1 MLLLRAVLLRS
12 RVMSVVVR
20 VCVLASVVGCTQLAG
35 RAPSDAGGAGDDA
48 SDVADIADIADVALR
63 SDSPACTHGNVPR
76 PVERWTTSRDLFAE
90 TPLLRMNVRA
100 VVADRAGRV
109 YVAGFYDR
117 AGPPTFRGAVWRFE
131 ADSPTLDPTWGSEGR
146 ALDVEARP
154 SVTAWFGVRLDPEE
168 RAVLAGFEVNGAAV
182 TTIVQRL
189 DSRGV
194 IDPTFG
200 VSGRLVVPP
209 TAWPVATPGVYPYGI
224 ALGPGGGLVVGG
236 DAPVSDRP
244 LSRAFALS
252 LDASGNLSADFAQRG
267 LWSDS
272 TLRGCFDALPDREGW
287 VLACMDIEDR
297 PALVRL
303 DAQGRRDP
311 TWGEQ
316 GEAPAGLPRGF
327 HVRALERDG
336 AGRWLVG
343 GMISARYDD
352 RFGPAAVVRYHPD
365 GTLDRSFA
373 AQGMAVA
380 LNGRNS
386 FAYSGRGMLATGC
399 EDRVLLGLSNIYQ
412 PLVEVFDASG
422 RWRSDV
428 SASGYLAGPP
438 HMIPTASTY
447 SSFVTAVTPHEV
459 LLMTPSRERLT
470 LARYSM

>member
-1 MLLLRAVLLRS
+1 MP
-12 RVMSVVVR
+12 VVAR
-20 VCVLASVVGCTQLAG
+20 VCVLAGVLGCTQLAG
-35 RAPSDAGGAGDDA
+35 RAPADAGGAGDTA
-48 SDVADIADIADVALR
+48 SDANAASDAAHVADAALP
-63 SDSPACTHGNVPR
+63 SDAPACIHGNIPR
-76 PVERWTTSRDLFAE
+76 PIERWTTSLDIFAD
-90 TPLLRMNVRA
+90 TPLLRVNVRA
-100 VVADRAGRV
+100 VSADRARRV
-109 YVAGFYDR
+109 YLAGFYDR
-117 AGPPTFRGAVWRFE
+117 MGPSTFRGAVWRFE
-131 ADSPTLDPTWGSEGR
+131 ADSPTLDPTWGVEGR
-146 ALDVEARP
+146 ALDAEARP
-154 SVTAWFGVRLDPEE
+154 SVTAWFALRLDSDE

-189 DSRGV
+189 DARGV

-200 VSGRLVVPP
+200 VAGRLVVPP
-209 TAWPVATPGVYPYGI
+209 TAWHVATPGVYPYGV
-224 ALGPGGGLVVGG
+224 ALGPDGGLVVGG

-252 LDASGNLSADFAQRG
+252 FDAAGNLSADFAQRG

-272 TLRGCFDALPDREGW
+272 TLRGCFDALPDRDGW
-287 VLACMDIEDR
+287 VLACMDVEDR
-297 PALVRL
+297 PALARL

-316 GEAPAGLPRGF
+316 GDAPAGLPRGF

-343 GMISARYDD
+343 GMISPRYDD

-373 AQGMAVA
+373 GQGMAVA

-386 FAYSGRGMLATGC
+386 FAYSGRGMLATAC
-399 EDRVLLGLSNIYQ
+399 EDRVLLGLSNLYQ

-438 HMIPTASTY
+438 HMILTTSTY
-447 SSFVTAVTPHEV
+447 PSFVTAVTPHEV
-459 LLMTPSRERLT
+459 LLVTPSRERLT
-470 LARYSM
+470 LTRYSM